1 MFPTK
6 LELDV
11 LYAERI
17 REAEHHRM
25 LRRIG
30 TPSLWERIRARLVS
44 LKAPAPAQP
53 APVLRHNTAR
63 CDVAAISQ

>member
-11 LYAERI
+11 LYAERL

-30 TPSLWERIRARLVS
+30 TPSPFERIRARLFPV
-44 LKAPAPAQP
+44 KAPAPAQA
-53 APVLRHNTAR
+53 APMVVRQAPR
-63 CDVAAISQ
+63 CDVPAISQ